1 MKKEILLIDNYLYNN
16 YENSFQ
22 INISKYELLSF
33 LEDKLS
39 KLNSYLEKLP
49 KEKGGEIKKLKDKL
63 AENKEEEKFIYLFMR
78 INETINRTFREYYQI
93 INKILNNIIQLKE
106 LFKPYFNAYENFINI
121 QKNFLN
127 KLNEVEN
134 AKNIFLETAKKAELF
149 IYKFIKKTIYKEKI
163 KNQNDFKYKED
174 LKILS
179 KFQLEKYISKLNQVN
194 GDLKTF
200 NQNQKNM
207 FTSEKELDIKYNE
220 IFSECLMIF
229 FEHQL
234 IIEELINN
242 IKTDILKINE
252 NIKKFTLQDF
262 LEKYKPKEEIDLV
275 KYKTNIEFD
284 KCKDAIE
291 LSVCLMSYNELA
303 HYIGKYEEIELL
315 DKNRVLDLF
324 EEINRIIN
332 LDDKITDEDNEKLIE
347 LLKNDLAQNIFINL
361 LNLIRT
367 SGKYEKSERFISI
380 IGNSLNLILESI
392 EKEKKYERAKYCI
405 ILSDTFYYLD
415 KDKQKRYIF
424 EVIKNNKWLKSSIF
438 WREFIYAIL
447 KIEFENIDDLQK
459 KNLNNKLIIKLLLS
473 FVNNMKKFGID
484 VRIIIKIIDEISQKY
499 NYLNEESYY
508 SIFSVISSD
517 IKKIEEYR
525 KEYKE
530 NPNLEKDLYNYEE
543 EKIIENEDNNNI
555 IIEEN
560 KKNGN
565 NKEENNK

>member
-1 MKKEILLIDNYLYNN
+1 
-16 YENSFQ
+16 
-22 INISKYELLSF
+22 
-33 LEDKLS
+33 
-39 KLNSYLEKLP
+39 
-49 KEKGGEIKKLKDKL
+49 
-63 AENKEEEKFIYLFMR
+63 
-78 INETINRTFREYYQI
+78 
-93 INKILNNIIQLKE
+93 
-106 LFKPYFNAYENFINI
+106 
-121 QKNFLN
+121 
-127 KLNEVEN
+127 
-134 AKNIFLETAKKAELF
+134 
-149 IYKFIKKTIYKEKI
+149 
-163 KNQNDFKYKED
+163 
-174 LKILS
+174 
-179 KFQLEKYISKLNQVN
+179 
-194 GDLKTF
+194 
-200 NQNQKNM
+200 M

-220 IFSECLMIF
+220 IFSECLMIC

-252 NIKKFTLQDF
+252 NSKKFTLQDF

-315 DKNRVLDLF
+315 DKIRVLDLF
-324 EEINRIIN
+324 KEINRIIN
-332 LDDKITDEDNEKLIE
+332 LDDKITDEDNEKLID

-405 ILSDTFYYLD
+405 ILWDTFYYLD

-447 KIEFENIDDLQK
+447 KIECENIDDLQK

-484 VRIIIKIIDEISQKY
+484 DRIIIKIIDEISQKY

-555 IIEEN
+555 IIQEN

-565 NKEENNK
+565 NKEENNE